1 VIAPR
6 RADGIPL
13 FLWWALAVSLSN
25 TGGAQIYAPTFDRRL
40 EDPDANAVHL
50 TMADKYCRL
59 AARASEWMARTE
71 DIPQFL
77 KGTANADEAWFSLS
91 ALSQPTQEKFQNK
104 NPDRALPPTQIIER
118 IHRRT
123 NLLTN
128 FGFWIDVLK
137 SFNQRGIFGTQF
149 FAQFVNSLKQLI
161 EFLGITRL
169 VSSLH
174 LGTELGHLAIDSGLG
189 LVAADYF
196 EDLLRVRLV
205 TFAGVGFWAC
215 AYTGAVAITKM
226 VTINF
231 RFTNIHS
238 NMPPAMMMPSRRKV
252 TK

>member
-1 VIAPR
+1 
-6 RADGIPL
+6 
-13 FLWWALAVSLSN
+13 
-25 TGGAQIYAPTFDRRL
+25 
-40 EDPDANAVHL
+40 
-50 TMADKYCRL
+50 MADKYCRL

-128 FGFWIDVLK
+128 FGFRIDVLK

-149 FAQFVNSLKQLI
+149 FAQFVYSLKQLI

-169 VSSLH
+169 VSLLH
-174 LGTELGHLAIDSGLG
+174 LGTELGHFAIDSGLG

-196 EDLLRVRLV
+196 EELGHLWRGRLLSLRTYWRGGDHQNGNNQLQVHEYLLKY
-205 TFAGVGFWAC
+205 AAC
-215 AYTGAVAITKM
+215 DDDA
-226 VTINF
+226 
-231 RFTNIHS
+231 
-238 NMPPAMMMPSRRKV
+238 
-252 TK
+252 